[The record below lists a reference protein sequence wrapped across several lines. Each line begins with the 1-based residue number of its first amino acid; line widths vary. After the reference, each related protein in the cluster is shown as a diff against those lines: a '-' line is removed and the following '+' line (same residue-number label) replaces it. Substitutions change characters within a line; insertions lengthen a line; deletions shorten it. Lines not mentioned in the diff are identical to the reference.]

1 MLAVAEGDRREWW
14 RQALRH
20 ERDEFLAAAR
30 AADLDADVPSCPG
43 WTVRRL
49 VSHVGRVHRHAIA
62 GVQDGTAEP
71 PALGA
76 KPPDDTRLLAWFGA
90 GVDRLLEVMTD
101 AEPQLADFWPRRM
114 AHETTIHRFDAEL
127 AAYAKGGSFDP
138 AFAADGVGEVV
149 ESLLGMRADEEPLAS
164 ARGDVLVDCTDT
176 GHRWLVALE
185 PGAVRTELVENMMLH
200 LMLAVWL
207 DGGGYSFSETAR
219 VGAVRTELVEKP
231 PRRFD
236 ARVAGPAA
244 DLYLVLWGRL
254 PIDPAEP
261 GRSRRQRVEISGDRS
276 LAALVRTS

>member
-149 ESLLGMRADEEPLAS
+149 ESLLGMRADEAPLAS

-185 PGAVRTELVENMMLH
+185 P
-200 LMLAVWL
+200 
-207 DGGGYSFSETAR
+207 
-219 VGAVRTELVEKP
+219 GAVRTELVEKP